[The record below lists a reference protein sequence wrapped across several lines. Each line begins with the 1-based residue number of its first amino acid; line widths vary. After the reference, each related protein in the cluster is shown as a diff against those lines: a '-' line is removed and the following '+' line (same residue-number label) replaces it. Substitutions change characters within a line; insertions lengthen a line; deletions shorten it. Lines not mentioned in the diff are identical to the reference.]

1 MAAQLGKPITIR
13 EDPSLLSQMEFL
25 KRSQYALPHDA
36 YGSAYTALL
45 RIVSG
50 FREVFAHARSGN
62 SSDSSNDIRALA
74 FQTDTEILH
83 CQHEAFIGLES
94 LEYPGG

>member
-1 MAAQLGKPITIR
+1 MAAQLGKPITIQ
-13 EDPSLLSQMEFL
+13 EDPSLLSHMEFL

-36 YGSAYTALL
+36 YGSPYTTLL

-50 FREVFAHARSGN
+50 FRGLFAQAGSGN
-62 SSDSSNDIRALA
+62 SSDPSIDIRALA

-83 CQHEAFIGLES
+83 CQHEALVGFES
-94 LEYPGG
+94 LGYAGG